1 MSEETK
7 VPTPRELLK
16 EKADLLG
23 VEYKSNVTD
32 AKLLELIEASI
43 KPTKE
48 VVKVEKTEEQK
59 IQEVTATQHRNLM
72 KLKRVIIT
80 CNDPQM
86 KEWDTTPFMSVSNSL
101 ISLPRIAIPL
111 NVEWHIP
118 KAYYD
123 LLKSQRCGIDVKSKD
138 MKGRTVTVRKE
149 IAKYNIQDLPDLSID
164 EIAELKQMQISR
176 DGVAKAE

>member
-1 MSEETK
+1 MNEETK

-16 EKADLLG
+16 AKADLLG

-32 AKLLELIEASI
+32 AKLLELIEASM
-43 KPTKE
+43 KPVKAE
-48 VVKVEKTEEQK
+48 VVVEKSEEEKVQDTIAK
-59 IQEVTATQHRNLM
+59 MRMKLM
-72 KLKRVIIT
+72 KLRRVVLS

-86 KEWDTTPFMSVSNSL
+86 KEWETTPILSVSNS
-101 ISLPRIAIPL
+101 IITLPKVAIPL

-118 KAYYD
+118 QGYYD
-123 LLKSQRCGIDVKSKD
+123 LLKGQKCGIDVKGKD
-138 MKGRTVTVRKE
+138 GKGRTITVRKE
-149 IAKYNIQDLPDLSID
+149 ISKYNIQDLPDLTIE